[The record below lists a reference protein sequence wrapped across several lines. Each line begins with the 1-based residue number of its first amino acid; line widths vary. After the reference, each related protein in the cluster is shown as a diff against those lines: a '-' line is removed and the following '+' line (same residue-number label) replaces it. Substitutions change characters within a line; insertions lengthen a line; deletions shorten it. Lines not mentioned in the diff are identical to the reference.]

1 MDQYI
6 SPFPE
11 GWHGSAPLIL
21 EWAVPSAIRSH
32 VVTTQFRSEVLLG
45 YGPSWPRARSQ
56 AQRARHEGSVAG
68 SEEGIPYPPICP
80 RPPPCSMGAVEGPPT
95 TVGGP
100 PVVCCAA
107 CGHPSPRGG
116 ETLGGGATNLTPQ
129 EIIQEKENSWGGQKK
144 ACVWQEG
151 DQRGFPIFMR
161 CWCTCCSRRY

>member
-1 MDQYI
+1 
-6 SPFPE
+6 
-11 GWHGSAPLIL
+11 
-21 EWAVPSAIRSH
+21 
-32 VVTTQFRSEVLLG
+32 
-45 YGPSWPRARSQ
+45 
-56 AQRARHEGSVAG
+56 
-68 SEEGIPYPPICP
+68 
-80 RPPPCSMGAVEGPPT
+80 MGAVEGPPT

-151 DQRGFPIFMR
+151 DQRGFPIFMDAGAPVVPEDIESNLQDTL
-161 CWCTCCSRRY
+161 CFP